1 MHRLRLF
8 ISFLRQ
14 QPHLL
19 LGFAYMLLEL
29 LASSSSVQSPVFG
42 LDKYSLVLLL
52 QWALM
57 QRADPVAST
66 ISDPSRLRLAQFF
79 STHDDEF
86 RDTFRMS
93 KRTFNRLCASITLRR
108 DRLLRFLIVG

>member
-1 MHRLRLF
+1 
-8 ISFLRQ
+8 
-14 QPHLL
+14 
-19 LGFAYMLLEL
+19 
-29 LASSSSVQSPVFG
+29 
-42 LDKYSLVLLL
+42 
-52 QWALM
+52 M

-108 DRLLRFLIVG
+108 DELQFVNPLTLPKEYCLLAYLFRVGLSLSLSFSLSLSLSLSRPKEIS